1 MRSARVLA
9 AVGLVVLALTGCTAV
24 SDGVAQA
31 TSQVACAVVTPIAE
45 NVGRQVQVV
54 ADDIALD
61 PSGAITTL
69 QGLKDQV
76 DGAAATTSGDISTRL
91 TSVAERIGELITQ
104 AESARDGGVVSQEGV
119 DGIEASIVESLTS
132 LAGDC

>member
-1 MRSARVLA
+1 MRSARALA
-9 AVGLVVLALTGCTAV
+9 AVGLAVLALTGCTAV

-69 QGLKDQV
+69 QGLEGQV

-132 LAGDC
+132 LAGAC